1 MLEIM
6 LRLCGKCYNKK
17 PNDYVIGTGKNMT
30 IKEFINRAAKK
41 IGINIK
47 WVGTGINEKGIEI
60 KNKKIIIKFKKR
72 YFRPLEV
79 DYLRGNAR
87 KAKKILKWFPKI
99 SIDDLID
106 DMIKHELKNNYDQYQ

>member
-1 MLEIM
+1 MDFSIFLNYIYYT
-6 LRLCGKCYNKK
+6 CVKAYN
-17 PNDYVIGTGKNMT
+17 VIT
-30 IKEFINRAAKK
+30 E
-41 IGINIK
+41 
-47 WVGTGINEKGIEI
+47 E
-60 KNKKIIIKFKKR
+60 NKKIIIECKKR